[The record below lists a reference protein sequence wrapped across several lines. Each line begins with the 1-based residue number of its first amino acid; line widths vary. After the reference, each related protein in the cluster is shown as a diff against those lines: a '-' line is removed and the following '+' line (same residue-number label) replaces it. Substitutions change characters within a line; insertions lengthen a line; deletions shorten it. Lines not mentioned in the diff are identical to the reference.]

1 MVDINRTQNVEEKR
15 MTGIKPIACSVLLLL
30 IAAMGGNA
38 AEARKPFD
46 GAQDRPNV
54 IVILADD
61 LGYADLGCQGSRDV
75 KAPHIDSLAANG
87 VRCTAGYVT
96 APQCGPSRAGL
107 LTGRYQNRFGF
118 ESNEQAYRPGIP
130 LDQPL
135 ISERMKA
142 AGYATGMFGK
152 WGVTNYREGHP
163 PQRGFD
169 ESFWNHDGN
178 RYFPDTPSK
187 YDVKMRRGNQD
198 VELKE
203 YSTDAFGREAVA
215 FIHRHANEPF
225 FIYLPFVTPHEP
237 NEAKPEDLA
246 RFADVEDKGR
256 RTFLAMMACLD
267 DNVGRILGALREE
280 KLEEDTLIVFLSD
293 NGGYPGISSRN
304 DPFWGTKSSMAEGGI
319 RIPFI
324 VQWKGHLPA
333 GKVYEQ
339 PVISLDILP
348 TALGAA
354 GVEINPSWKLDGVD
368 LLPYLSGRSDDA
380 PHEALYW
387 RFCFPRDKPNRH
399 GWAIR
404 KGDWKLMRGSSNDR
418 PIPPALYNLED
429 DPREG
434 MIPGNDLIKK
444 HPEIAQALRAEWEK
458 WDAGNQA
465 PARYEWPARRKENK
479 AERRPA
485 TSMATG
491 GVNLP
496 VEGAMATHLYGF
508 DGNVTDSVGGAHGTP
523 TAVGTCIEAP
533 RFTTDIPAAAVEG
546 SPTRSLEVG
555 MTASKKSGFLLGDVL
570 NSSAGSASV
579 WFKPDTLTGGNYI
592 LVTQGFKLM
601 APTETRLRA
610 VYNEWTLLG
619 ETTVSTGTW
628 NHATLTWDASTSTMS
643 YYVNG
648 ASVVSKSDATVADM
662 SANGVR
668 VGSFNLHDSTN
679 HLANQF
685 DGKIYDLRFYDS
697 ALTRAQ
703 VASLYANPGGE
714 VKDAPID
721 RVTLCPHVSGAQCKA
736 VTVAG
741 RSAWQ
746 SEKAEKATGSRTFYF
761 DIQDPLLKN
770 GNAQSVTITLTH
782 LDRYSAPLFLQYD
795 SSDKSIQHADGAGV
809 WKRADGVTTGESGEW
824 KTVSWT
830 LKDALFRSRCHAHD
844 FRVTIGADVDFVIAG
859 CTVAGTAKQTLI
871 MPDVF
876 SGDMILQRGVPV
888 PVWGQAEDGTVVT
901 VSFDGYDLE
910 STARDGKWRVVFPPM
925 KASKTPRTMAVSAS
939 NGYQRTFGNV
949 LVGDVWLASGQSN
962 MEMMLSEAK
971 GGKEAIAASRNPML
985 RLFKVPRCLEN
996 TVAPVGTTWKESNP
1010 QSAPPQSAV
1019 GYFFVR
1025 ELQKKLDIPVGL
1037 LNCSYGGT
1045 VTETWCSPEVMAR
1058 GWPDWEATEKRYLQ
1072 NPAHP
1077 RRNTSSHLHN
1087 RMLKTVMPFPVKGF
1101 IWYQGE
1107 GNAWRAEEQKRLF
1120 PAMVR
1125 NWRRSWGNDELPFYI
1140 VQLARYEAAD
1150 WHAFRCAQLD
1160 VWKNTPD
1167 TYMACT
1173 IDLSKEPGN
1182 HPIHPKTKAPIG
1194 HRLALAARANVYGE
1208 EELVYSG
1215 PVIRSMKVEGSVA
1228 VLAFGHLGSGLIASD
1243 NQPLRGFYISA
1254 DGESFSAA
1262 EARIK
1267 GETVIVS
1274 SSTVPNP
1281 VAVRYGAEADM
1292 GKKELDVN
1300 LANREGLPASPF
1312 TVRARPTHRQAQGL
1326 PNIIFFLADDL
1337 GYGDLGCYNRG
1348 TDIQSP
1354 VLDGLA
1360 KDGVRFTDHYA
1371 TAPLCSPS
1379 RRAFLT
1385 GRWQSRLG
1393 EWAEPY
1399 PGTPNMDGIPADK
1412 EPTVAMFLKQAGYA
1426 TGCFGKWNIGGVDGV
1441 SRPGAHGY
1449 DEYLCVDHNTDYF
1462 YHRKYSHKTRL
1473 FDDGCGLYTR
1483 GGEVVD
1489 LGGKYLPDVFGDAA
1503 IAFIE
1508 EHKDRPFFI
1517 YLPWCVPHT
1526 PMQGP
1531 DDIKD
1536 TRDNPVPKNIKGQHS
1551 RETFVEMAEYMDAKT
1566 GQILEAL
1573 KKHGLADNTLIM
1585 FSSDNG
1591 GQVLGNCEPLRGH
1604 KHTLFEGGIRVPMI
1618 AHWPGGF
1625 RGRKVIEQPT
1635 VMMDVTATILD
1646 VAGARATRELDGTSL
1661 LPWINGT
1668 RKPEDRLFGWRQRI
1682 IDYGHKHNY
1691 LRAEACRYGN
1701 LKYLKETHAKG
1712 TTPSEFPFTEYLF
1725 DLSKDLGERNN
1736 LVQSNPELLGLM
1748 RRKYAEWRKNV
1759 VNVETPVYVNA
1770 FPDQYGHPTPEQ
1782 IKRINDRYFRRGV
1795 TEKREAK

>member
-1 MVDINRTQNVEEKR
+1 MKDITRR
-15 MTGIKPIACSVLLLL
+15 ASVIQFAIGLL
-30 IAAMGGNA
+30 IAAMGSNA
-38 AEARKPFD
+38 AEARK
-46 GAQDRPNV
+46 PNV

-75 KAPHIDSLAANG
+75 RAPHIDSLAANG

-130 LDQPL
+130 LDQPV

-142 AGYATGMFGK
+142 AGYVTGMFGK

-187 YDVKMRRGNQD
+187 YDVKMRRGNQI

-215 FIHRHANEPF
+215 FIHRHADEPF
-225 FIYLPFVTPHEP
+225 FIYLPFITPHEP
-237 NEAKPEDLA
+237 KEAKPEDLA
-246 RFADVEDKGR
+246 RFAGVEDTGR

-267 DNVGRILGALREE
+267 DNVGRILYALREE

-333 GKVYEQ
+333 GKVYEK

-348 TALGAA
+348 TALSAA
-354 GVEINPSWKLDGVD
+354 GAEIAPSWKLDGVN
-368 LLPYLSGRSDDA
+368 LLPYLSGRNDDA

-387 RFCFPRDKPNRH
+387 RFCFPNDKPNRH

-404 KGDWKLMRGSSNDR
+404 KGDWKLMRGSSNDKA
-418 PIPPALYNLED
+418 IPPALYNLAD

-444 HPEIAQALRAEWEK
+444 HPEVARELLAEWKK
-458 WDAGNQA
+458 WDAGNQV
-465 PARYEWPARRKENK
+465 PAKYEWAAKRKEK
-479 AERRPA
+479 QAEKRPA

-491 GVNLP
+491 GVDLA
-496 VEGAMATHLYGF
+496 VEGATATHRYGF
-508 DGNVTDSVGGAHGTP
+508 DGNVTDSVGGAHGTA
-523 TAVGTCIEAP
+523 TTVGTYTEAP
-533 RFTTDIPAAAVEG
+533 RFTTDIPAGAVEG
-546 SPTRSLEVG
+546 APTKSLEIG

-579 WFKPDTLTGGNYI
+579 WFKPDTLTGENYI
-592 LVTQGFKLM
+592 FVTQGFKLM
-601 APTETRLRA
+601 APTKTLLRA
-610 VYNEWTLLG
+610 VYNEWTPLG
-619 ETTVSTGTW
+619 ETAVSTGNW
-628 NHATLTWDASTSTMS
+628 NHAAFTWDASSSTMS

-648 ASVVSKSDATVADM
+648 ALVVSKNDAIVADM
-662 SANGVR
+662 SAPGIR
-668 VGSFNLHDSTN
+668 VGSFNLTDTTD
-679 HLANQF
+679 HLVNQF
-685 DGKIYDLRFYDS
+685 DGKIYDLRFYDR

-703 VASLYANPGGE
+703 VASLYANPGVE
-714 VKDAPID
+714 VKATPVNK
-721 RVTLCPHVSGAQCKA
+721 VTLCPRASGAQCRA

-746 SEKAEKATGSRTFYF
+746 SEKREAATGSRYFYF

-770 GNAQSVTITLTH
+770 GNAQSVTITLTY
-782 LDRYSAPLFLQYD
+782 LDQFNAPLFLQYD
-795 SSDKSIQHADGAGV
+795 SSDESIQHADGAGV
-809 WKRADGVTTGESGEW
+809 WKRADGVTTGASGEW

-830 LKDALFRSRCHAHD
+830 LEDALFRSRCHAHD
-844 FRVTIGADVDFVIAG
+844 FRITVGADVDFVIAG
-859 CTVAGTAKQTLI
+859 CTVAGTAKQTLV

-876 SGDMILQRGVPV
+876 SSDMVLQRGVPV
-888 PVWGQAEDGTVVT
+888 PVWGQAEDGTIVT
-901 VSFDGYDLE
+901 VSFNGYDLE
-910 STARDGKWRVVFPPM
+910 STARDGKWRVVFPPTP
-925 KASKTPRTMAVSAS
+925 ASSVPRTMTISTNS
-939 NGYQRTFGNV
+939 NTPTLQYSNIV
-949 LVGDVWLASGQSN
+949 VGDVWLASGQSN
-962 MEMMLSEAK
+962 MEMMLAEAK
-971 GGKEAIAASRNPML
+971 GGKEAIAASENPML

-996 TVAPVGTTWKESNP
+996 TVAPMGTTWKESNS

-1019 GYFFVR
+1019 GYFFVS

-1045 VTETWCSPEVMAR
+1045 VTETWCSPEVMSR
-1058 GWPDWEATEKRYLQ
+1058 GWPEWEAWQERALR

-1077 RRNTSSHLHN
+1077 LRNTSSHLHN

-1107 GNAWRAEEQKRLF
+1107 GNAGRAEEQKRLF
-1120 PAMVR
+1120 PAMVAD
-1125 NWRRSWGNDELPFYI
+1125 WRKSWGDDEQPFYI

-1312 TVRARPTHRQAQGL
+1312 TVRARP
-1326 PNIIFFLADDL
+1326 NIIFFLADDL
-1337 GYGDLGCYNRG
+1337 GYGDLSCYNRK
-1348 TDIQSP
+1348 TDINAP
-1354 VLDGLA
+1354 VLD
-1360 KDGVRFTDHYA
+1360 
-1371 TAPLCSPS
+1371 
-1379 RRAFLT
+1379 
-1385 GRWQSRLG
+1385 
-1393 EWAEPY
+1393 
-1399 PGTPNMDGIPADK
+1399 
-1412 EPTVAMFLKQAGYA
+1412 
-1426 TGCFGKWNIGGVDGV
+1426 
-1441 SRPGAHGY
+1441 
-1449 DEYLCVDHNTDYF
+1449 
-1462 YHRKYSHKTRL
+1462 
-1473 FDDGCGLYTR
+1473 
-1483 GGEVVD
+1483 
-1489 LGGKYLPDVFGDAA
+1489 
-1503 IAFIE
+1503 
-1508 EHKDRPFFI
+1508 
-1517 YLPWCVPHT
+1517 
-1526 PMQGP
+1526 
-1531 DDIKD
+1531 
-1536 TRDNPVPKNIKGQHS
+1536 
-1551 RETFVEMAEYMDAKT
+1551 
-1566 GQILEAL
+1566 
-1573 KKHGLADNTLIM
+1573 
-1585 FSSDNG
+1585 
-1591 GQVLGNCEPLRGH
+1591 
-1604 KHTLFEGGIRVPMI
+1604 
-1618 AHWPGGF
+1618 
-1625 RGRKVIEQPT
+1625 
-1635 VMMDVTATILD
+1635 
-1646 VAGARATRELDGTSL
+1646 
-1661 LPWINGT
+1661 
-1668 RKPEDRLFGWRQRI
+1668 
-1682 IDYGHKHNY
+1682 
-1691 LRAEACRYGN
+1691 
-1701 LKYLKETHAKG
+1701 
-1712 TTPSEFPFTEYLF
+1712 
-1725 DLSKDLGERNN
+1725 
-1736 LVQSNPELLGLM
+1736 
-1748 RRKYAEWRKNV
+1748 
-1759 VNVETPVYVNA
+1759 
-1770 FPDQYGHPTPEQ
+1770 
-1782 IKRINDRYFRRGV
+1782 
-1795 TEKREAK
+1795 